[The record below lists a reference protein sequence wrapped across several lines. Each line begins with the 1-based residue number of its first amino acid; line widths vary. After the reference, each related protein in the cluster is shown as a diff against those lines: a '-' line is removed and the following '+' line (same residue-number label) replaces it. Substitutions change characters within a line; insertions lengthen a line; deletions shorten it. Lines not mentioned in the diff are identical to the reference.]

1 VKPSGKKQPS
11 LFAPPASAQP
21 LAARM
26 RPATLE
32 EFLGQEHLLGPG
44 KALGEL
50 IRRGE
55 VSSMIF
61 WGPPGSGKT
70 TLAFLIARYTEREFV
85 PFSAVTE
92 GVPRVREIIAEA
104 EERLAQYGRR
114 TILFCDEIH
123 RFNRAQ
129 QDAFLPHV
137 ERGTIA
143 LIGATTENPSFE
155 ITGALLS
162 RTRVFVLEPLT
173 EEHIKDLLLRALRDE
188 ERGLGRLKLTLEDDA
203 LALLCREAD
212 GDARRALQALEAAA
226 EYVTGSAGRDAGS
239 RSRAP
244 ADAKGRT
251 HAVRRE
257 DPEQP
262 RGPET
267 GGAEEQG
274 RTRAVGREDPEGPRG
289 PETGAAQNRITAAVV
304 ADALQKRFAKYD
316 KGGEEHYN
324 LISALHKAM
333 RGSDPDGSLY
343 WLARMIDGG
352 EDPLYIARRVVRAAS
367 EDVGLADPRALT
379 IALAAKDTLHFLGQP
394 EGELALAEAVVY
406 IATAP
411 KSNRVYEAWGRA
423 LAAAREHPAEG
434 VPLHIRNAPTDLMKE
449 LGYGKGYEYAHAVP
463 EAYTPQEY
471 LPPVLKGTKFYDPSQ
486 FGFEKD
492 VAKRIEWWEGLK
504 KRAGGSVDSSPEAG

>member
-1 VKPSGKKQPS
+1 MSRRRDAGEAQGRG
-11 LFAPPASAQP
+11 LFAPPEAAQP

-26 RPATLE
+26 RPRTLE
-32 EFLGQEHLLGPG
+32 DFLGQEHLLGPG

-50 IRRGE
+50 IQRGE
-55 VSSMIF
+55 VGSMIF

-70 TLAFLIARYTEREFV
+70 TLALLIAQYTDREFV

-92 GVPRVREIIAEA
+92 GVPRVREIIREA
-104 EERLAQYGRR
+104 EDRLTLHGRR

-162 RTRVFVLEPLT
+162 RTRVFVLEPLR
-173 EEHIKDLLLRALRDE
+173 EEHVRELVRRALADGE
-188 ERGLGRLKLTLEDDA
+188 HGLGALGLTIEEDALTL
-203 LALLCREAD
+203 LAREAD

-226 EYVTGSAGRDAGS
+226 EYLTGDQTPRRQDANGEGGGEPEGGPRRSAGAERPKGAVRPREHAGPPPGPDA
-239 RSRAP
+239 AP
-244 ADAKGRT
+244 A
-251 HAVRRE
+251 
-257 DPEQP
+257 
-262 RGPET
+262 
-267 GGAEEQG
+267 
-274 RTRAVGREDPEGPRG
+274 
-289 PETGAAQNRITAAVV
+289 AAPAAITAQVI
-304 ADALQKRFAKYD
+304 ADALQKRFARYD

-333 RGSDPDGSLY
+333 RGSDPDGALY

-367 EDVGLADPRALT
+367 EDVGLADPRALSV
-379 IALAAKDTLHFLGQP
+379 ALAAKDAVHFLGQP

-406 IATAP
+406 VATAP
-411 KSNRVYEAWGRA
+411 KSNRMYIAYGKA
-423 LAAAREHPAEG
+423 LEAAREHPAEP
-434 VPLHIRNAPTDLMKE
+434 VPLHIRNAPTNLMKE
-449 LGYGKGYEYAHAVP
+449 LGYGAGYQYAHESP
-463 EAYTPQEY
+463 DGYLPQEY
-471 LPPVLKGTKFYDPSQ
+471 LPEALRGTFFYRPTA
-486 FGFEKD
+486 FGFEET
-492 VAKRIEWWEGLK
+492 VEKRMRWWQSLK
-504 KRAGGSVDSSPEAG
+504 QRVDDRRADDPGKGRG